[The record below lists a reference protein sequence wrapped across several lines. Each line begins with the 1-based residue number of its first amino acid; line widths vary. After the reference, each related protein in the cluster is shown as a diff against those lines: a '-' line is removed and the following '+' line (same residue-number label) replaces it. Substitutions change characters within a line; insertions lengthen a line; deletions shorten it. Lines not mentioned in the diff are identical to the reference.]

1 MADKRHPSKELP
13 GAGPLPPLQ
22 EGMGMPPPW
31 AKPDRWL
38 PLSVL
43 VMLAGMTYHL
53 WVLDHETEQLALGF
67 GVLAAVFV
75 VYDWARPLRAKRG
88 GAS

>member
-1 MADKRHPSKELP
+1 MADKKHPSKAQP
-13 GAGPLPPLQ
+13 GDGPLPPLQ

-43 VMLAGMTYHL
+43 LMLAGMTYHL
-53 WVLDHETEQLALGF
+53 WVLDHVTEQLAQGF
-67 GVLAAVFV
+67 AILAALFI
-75 VYDWARPLRAKRG
+75 VYDWAKPYRPKQG
-88 GAS
+88 GAR